1 MADKPFKFRNE
12 ATAVL
17 YVDSWAYG
25 TRDGMF
31 YFALGI
37 KDDVDGNTGHLN
49 GAFLMTA
56 ASARMMHKQLTDLL
70 DPNRKPDPVIKKF
83 APEEKKN
90 RKIF

>member
-1 MADKPFKFRNE
+1 MAKDKPFKFRNE
-12 ATAVL
+12 ATEVL

-37 KDDVDGNTGHLN
+37 KDDIDGNTGHLN
-49 GAFLMTA
+49 KAFLMTPE
-56 ASARMMHKQLTDLL
+56 SARSLYKQLGDLL
-70 DPNRKPDPVIKKF
+70 DPKRKPDHPSTK
-83 APEEKKN
+83 